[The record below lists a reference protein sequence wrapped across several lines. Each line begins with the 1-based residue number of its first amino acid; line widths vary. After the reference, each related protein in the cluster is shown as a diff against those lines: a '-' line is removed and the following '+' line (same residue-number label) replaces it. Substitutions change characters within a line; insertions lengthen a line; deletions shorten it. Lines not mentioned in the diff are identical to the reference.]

1 MSGYIAGNLHVY
13 EQVRSAQ
20 SGCNSGPENYYD
32 DVYFIFS
39 FVCIQ
44 FLVSLG
50 SYLCLCLFLN
60 VSNGVRLY
68 YDSLY
73 VYILLCIVFVCVFR
87 TEYLFSYIGIDC
99 TYICMSVDACFSLNI
114 RSSASHFLSECLYQ
128 CSGMLSL
135 IVRV

>member
-1 MSGYIAGNLHVY
+1 MYGPFVTGCTCVGTSPDPFFSLFFLSLSFSLSVSVSVYITGNLHVY

-20 SGCNSGPENYYD
+20 SGCNSGIENYYD

-73 VYILLCIVFVCVFR
+73 VHTLLCTVFVCLFR
-87 TEYLFSYIGIDC
+87 TEYLY
-99 TYICMSVDACFSLNI
+99 
-114 RSSASHFLSECLYQ
+114 
-128 CSGMLSL
+128 
-135 IVRV
+135 